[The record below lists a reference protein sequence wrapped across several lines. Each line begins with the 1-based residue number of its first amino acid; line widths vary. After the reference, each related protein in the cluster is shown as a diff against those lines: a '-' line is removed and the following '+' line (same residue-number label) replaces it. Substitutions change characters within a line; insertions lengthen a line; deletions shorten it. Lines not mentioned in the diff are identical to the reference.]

1 MSSDSP
7 SPSQSISP
15 STSNQLFKRKRQAVP
30 NDHKEMLKYIM
41 FHEDGGKL
49 NKMYQKGLKKKAGS
63 SMASFWQIV
72 SNKLNT
78 TVHPEATYSNEVMI
92 CRI

>member
-7 SPSQSISP
+7 SPSQSLSPSP
-15 STSNQLFKRKRQAVP
+15 STQLFKRTRKTVP
-30 NDHKEMLKYIM
+30 KDHKDMLKYIM

-49 NKMYQKGLKKKAGS
+49 NKTYQKGLKKKTGN
-63 SMASFWQIV
+63 SMSSFWQIV
-72 SNKLNT
+72 TNKLNT
-78 TVHPEATYSNEVMI
+78 AVHPEATYSNEVMI

>member
-7 SPSQSISP
+7 SQSQSLSPSP
-15 STSNQLFKRKRQAVP
+15 STQLFKRKRQAVP

-49 NKMYQKGLKKKAGS
+49 NKTYQKGLKKKTGNCMS
-63 SMASFWQIV
+63 SLWQIV
-72 SNKLNT
+72 TNKLNT
-78 TVHPEATYSNEVMI
+78 AVHPEATYSNEVMI

>member
-7 SPSQSISP
+7 SPSQSLSPSP
-15 STSNQLFKRKRQAVP
+15 STQQFKRTRKTVP
-30 NDHKEMLKYIM
+30 KDHKDMLKYIM

-49 NKMYQKGLKKKAGS
+49 NKTYQKGLKKKTGN
-63 SMASFWQIV
+63 SMSSFWQIV
-72 SNKLNT
+72 TNKLNT
-78 TVHPEATYSNEVMI
+78 AVHPEATYTKEVMI

>member
-7 SPSQSISP
+7 SPSQSLSPSP
-15 STSNQLFKRKRQAVP
+15 STQQFKRTRKTVP
-30 NDHKEMLKYIM
+30 KDHKDMLKYIM

-49 NKMYQKGLKKKAGS
+49 NKTYQKGLKKKTGN
-63 SMASFWQIV
+63 SMSSFWQIV
-72 SNKLNT
+72 TNKLNT
-78 TVHPEATYSNEVMI
+78 AVHPEATYSKEVMI